1 MTRPIHG
8 AALAIA
14 AALLVLSGCGGDGS
28 TTPSGESADAG
39 TTSGPT
45 DGGDTSGSAGC
56 VGKKTAKLTLT
67 PDEDTSLPGGGTAAL
82 ESADLD
88 AEPPTATLR
97 LGDATRIERKNAA
110 GLVVGD
116 QFGLQRAVYKVVGIC
131 DDQVLLDEF

>member
-1 MTRPIHG
+1 GRPCSTSSTVPASWSCSPRRATRSRRRPERATGAAVTRPIHG

-88 AEPPTATLR
+88 AEP
-97 LGDATRIERKNAA
+97 
-110 GLVVGD
+110 
-116 QFGLQRAVYKVVGIC
+116 
-131 DDQVLLDEF
+131 